1 MNTNVTQLDTAVVVV
16 HSLIEYTLVIPW
28 FYLLFLVWICLMYRC
43 LRSKYESWAWDEI
56 NQRWG
61 NPAPLLTT
69 QIHPSEA
76 GDIQLLTNY
85 RQRWAGLAFFHFVC
99 SSFVHEPFRQF
110 LFQLFKTNLFRLFFK
125 IIIHFHQIRSFSH

>member
-85 RQRWAGLAFFHFVC
+85 R
-99 SSFVHEPFRQF
+99 
-110 LFQLFKTNLFRLFFK
+110 
-125 IIIHFHQIRSFSH
+125 